1 MANLND
7 ALQRNNPLLD
17 KLTYSVVYDLNTGA
31 TAGFYPDQAGAPV
44 GGFNPIIPGGTYVII
59 SNHSGAVIELKTLA
73 IEAGIAPPTLGT
85 IGIPIA
91 DNGNLMLAVGSQ
103 TQAVITGP
111 VAVNS
116 NIVLTWFS

>member
-17 KLTYSVVYDLNTGA
+17 KLTYSVVYDLSTGG
-31 TAGFYPDQAGAPV
+31 TAG
-44 GGFNPIIPGGTYVII
+44 YVII

-111 VAVNS
+111 VAANS